1 MTNRVKILT
10 TVLVSTR
17 LIQQVDKKRF
27 KSLLSETGIEIPRTC
42 LSQYLLNILHH
53 RLKSIYSTLYI

>member
-42 LSQYLLNILHH
+42 LSQY
-53 RLKSIYSTLYI
+53 IYLIYYITD